1 MAVVS
6 GTDLA
11 TGHCLWGPLM
21 SSTSPL
27 CHVWLVSFLSLCL
40 SHHSN
45 KMATTESTVTS
56 EFKAEERDW
65 GTISAMSGIL
75 KEEGKSFPRIIL
87 SELTS
92 CLIDQKR
99 IMWSLPDS
107 KQCDKVRNLSTTY
120 DLVRWFLNLAAHL
133 YRWLSTSILKYERY
147 VLVLWLGKKWKT
159 VIDKIKNSFSDSI
172 WKKSSFLTLS

>member
-11 TGHCLWGPLM
+11 TGHCLWGPLI
-21 SSTSPL
+21 SSTSLL
-27 CHVWLVSFLSLCL
+27 CHVWIVTFYPCAYLITVTRRLQ
-40 SHHSN
+40 
-45 KMATTESTVTS
+45 ESTVTS

-92 CLIDQKR
+92 CLIDQKQ

-107 KQCDKVRNLSTTY
+107 KQCDKVRNLSATY

-133 YRWLSTSILKYERY
+133 YRWLSTSILKNERY

-159 VIDKIKNSFSDSI
+159 VIDKIKNSFSDSR